1 MLEGAHFGN
10 VLGHFLGH
18 TRVEHHRCK
27 ERKGCWRAGIQEVR
41 KDKEV
46 VDEVYLELGDN
57 ERGKVRAPQGIRV
70 WGIRERGR
78 RRDGEEGVV

>member
-1 MLEGAHFGN
+1 M
-10 VLGHFLGH
+10 
-18 TRVEHHRCK
+18 
-27 ERKGCWRAGIQEVR
+27 R